1 MNMND
6 TVSRFVTA
14 VEHIQEVRDLDK
26 TDKDQ
31 TTVKSLERALDM
43 LTLLGR
49 SRKPLGVA
57 ELAKVLGVNRTT
69 LYASLNTLL
78 SHNFI
83 ERDTETGKFTI
94 GRRAYEI
101 GRLYRVRF
109 PFLGVLEQLSRN
121 FVDRWKMEF
130 HVGIY
135 NGDGTVL
142 LLINQFDVFAPTLQ
156 ITDTLPAHATSL
168 GKVLMAPMSEE
179 EALQAMKLSGMKSYT
194 RNTIIDPEIMLGEL
208 VKVRENGYA
217 CDRSEY
223 IDNLM
228 CIAAP
233 ILNADSQTLAV
244 ISVSGP
250 QERVERNF
258 EEVLSEVLAMSKRA
272 SREMGLM

>member
-1 MNMND
+1 MDRND
-6 TVSRFVTA
+6 K
-14 VEHIQEVRDLDK
+14 E
-26 TDKDQ
+26 Q

-57 ELAKVLGVNRTT
+57 ELSKMLGVNRTT

-78 SHNFI
+78 TKNFI
-83 ERDTETGKFTI
+83 ERDAQTGKFLI
-94 GRRAYEI
+94 GRRIYEI

-109 PFLGVLEQLSRN
+109 PFLGILEQISRN
-121 FVDRWKMEF
+121 FVDKWKLEF

-156 ITDTLPAHATSL
+156 ITDTLPVHATSL
-168 GKVLMAPMSEE
+168 GKVLMSSMSEAE
-179 EALQAMKLSGMKSYT
+179 ILEALRLSGMKSYT
-194 RNTIIDPEIMLGEL
+194 RNTIITPEAMMVEIEE
-208 VKVRENGYA
+208 VKERGYA
-217 CDRSEY
+217 FDKGEY

-228 CIAAP
+228 CMAAP
-233 ILNADSQTLAV
+233 IHNAEGEMLAV

-250 QERVERNF
+250 LDRVEQNY
-258 EEVLSEVLAMSKRA
+258 EEILSEVLSMSQRA
-272 SREMGLM
+272 SREMGMM